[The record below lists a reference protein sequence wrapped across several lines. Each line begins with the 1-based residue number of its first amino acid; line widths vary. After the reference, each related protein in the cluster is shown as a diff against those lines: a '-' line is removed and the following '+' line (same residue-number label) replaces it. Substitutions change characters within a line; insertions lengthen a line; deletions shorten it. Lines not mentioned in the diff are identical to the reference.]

1 MTKMSS
7 HKLTNCWAAAFVP
20 VLWPFEVPGRASDDV
35 LPYFPREQPVG
46 LFDGIWRP
54 FSCS

>member
-20 VLWPFEVPGRASDDV
+20 VLWPFEVPGRASDDM

-46 LFDGIWRP
+46 LFDGIWP